1 MPPTKHIISESFIGF
16 VAELHSLCDL
26 QSFYHS
32 ILIGTWI
39 DERTRSL
46 SVEYSA
52 YALHSQTFA
61 ANSLAFDVSPE
72 GNVKVLWHLELSFCI
87 DVFACTAGASR
98 RARCAA
104 KQVPSRHY
112 HAHQPPHRK
121 TPRLSRL

>member
-1 MPPTKHIISESFIGF
+1 MRSITQSFAGF

-26 QSFYHS
+26 QAFYHS
-32 ILIGTWI
+32 ILNSTWI

-72 GNVKVLWHLELSFCI
+72 GSVKVLFVLF
-87 DVFACTAGASR
+87 TAFLFHS
-98 RARCAA
+98 
-104 KQVPSRHY
+104 P
-112 HAHQPPHRK
+112 
-121 TPRLSRL
+121 